1 MLSKIY
7 VSNYLLIQQLEVD
20 FNSGFTVITGETG
33 AGKSIILGALALIL
47 GERAQITGKRIADKK
62 IVAEG
67 EFNIDAYNIKTFFDQ
82 QNLDFEPQQTCLRR
96 EILPS
101 GKSRAFINDTPVNIS
116 VLKALGQKLVDIHSQ
131 HENQLLLKPVYQLQF
146 LDAFAGIEGK
156 VDKFEVIYKKWKQIQ
171 KEYEDLQE
179 KEQKARKEE
188 DYIRFQLAEINE
200 VDSSNIQFETLQ
212 EELNV
217 LEHADT
223 IKSGLSGAVNS
234 LTSGDSN
241 AVQSIKEAIQSIE
254 DISKLSPDFKEY
266 EERLNS
272 VIIELDDINS
282 SMEYSDST
290 VESNPEKAL
299 YIREVIDKVNH
310 LMFKN
315 NLNEFDELVQ
325 FGNDLQNSLNQI
337 DGFTE
342 EIELKTKELK
352 AQENKMNQ
360 MAGEITKNRKKSAP
374 KLEKLISKDLSELG
388 MPNTTIQIVLE
399 EKEECT
405 LTGKDDIEILFSAN
419 KGFEPQ
425 SLEKVASGGERSRL
439 MLVLKKIHASVA
451 ATPTLILDEIDTGI
465 SGEVAAKTAQM
476 LSEMAVH
483 SQIISISHLPQVA
496 GKASH
501 HLEVSKKSDNDV
513 TETTLRVLTSE
524 ERRIEI
530 ARMLSGENIT
540 EAALENADQLMQS

>member
-7 VSNYLLIQQLEVD
+7 VSNYVLIDQLEVE

-47 GERAQITGKRIADKK
+47 GERAQIKGKRIPDKK
-62 IVAEG
+62 IVVEG
-67 EFNIDAYNIKTFFDQ
+67 EFNIEAYQMKAFFEQ

-101 GKSRAFINDTPVNIS
+101 GKSRAFINDTPVNIA
-116 VLKALGQKLVDIHSQ
+116 VLKTLGQKLVDIHSQ
-131 HENQLLLKPVYQLQF
+131 HENQLLLKPLYQLQF

-156 VDKFEVIYKKWKQIQ
+156 LNEYETVFKKWKKIQ
-171 KEYEDLQE
+171 VAHADLLE
-179 KEQKARKEE
+179 KEQSARKEE
-188 DYIRFQLAEINE
+188 DYIRFQLSEISE
-200 VDSSNIQFETLQ
+200 IDTANIQFQMLQ
-212 EELNV
+212 DELNV
-217 LEHADT
+217 LEHADA
-223 IKSGLSGAVNS
+223 IKMGLNGAVHC
-234 LTSGDSN
+234 LTGGDVS
-241 AVQSIKEAIQSIE
+241 AVQLLKESITRVEE
-254 DISKLSPDFKEY
+254 ISKISSEYKEY

-282 SMEYSDST
+282 SMEYSDSK
-290 VESNPEKAL
+290 VESDPEKAL
-299 YIREVIDKVNH
+299 HIREVIDKVNH
-310 LMFKN
+310 LMFKH
-315 NLNEFDELVQ
+315 NLSEFDELVA
-325 FGNDLQNSLNQI
+325 FGNKLQNALNQI
-337 DGFTE
+337 DGFAD
-342 EIELKTKELK
+342 EIIQKSEELK
-352 AQENKMNQ
+352 AQEKKMLKL
-360 MAGEITKNRKKSAP
+360 ADEISKKRKKFAP
-374 KLEKLISKDLSELG
+374 KLEKLISADLSELG
-388 MPNTTIQIVLE
+388 MPNTAIQILL
-399 EKEECT
+399 KDKGKCT
-405 LTGKDDIEILFSAN
+405 LSGKDEIEILFSAN

-476 LSEMAVH
+476 LSEMAIN

-501 HLEVSKKSDNDV
+501 HLEVSKASDNDV
-513 TETTLRVLTSE
+513 TETKLRVLSLA
-524 ERRIEI
+524 ERRTEI

-540 EAALENADQLMQS
+540 EAALENADQLMGA